1 MDQQQ
6 SSPRI
11 LAVSW
16 GHMEVEGIGA
26 GKDFTLY
33 PGGGR
38 EWDWSE
44 TGMSHSPGIRQS
56 TSRHLSRAQAMTSI
70 AQRQIRTLTTSA
82 IVDKYAV
89 SPDHADGGT
98 SITRRRVSR

>member
-1 MDQQQ
+1 MDQQK

-16 GHMEVEGIGA
+16 GHMEVEGIGE
-26 GKDFTLY
+26 GKDFKLY

-44 TGMSHSPGIRQS
+44 T
-56 TSRHLSRAQAMTSI
+56 A
-70 AQRQIRTLTTSA
+70 
-82 IVDKYAV
+82 
-89 SPDHADGGT
+89 
-98 SITRRRVSR
+98 